1 MERKDLP
8 NPNVIF
14 PVPNIK
20 TVTYVKPAIKNPN
33 IVVGDFTYFSDVDFE
48 EHVTHHYD
56 FYGDKLLIGK
66 FCQIAAGVNFVMNG
80 ANHKMNSVSTYPF
93 YIFEGWNQT
102 PPPMID
108 LPYKGDTIIGNDVW
122 IGQNATIMPGVK
134 IGDGAII
141 GANSTVASDVDKFTI
156 VAGNPAKLIRKRFDE
171 ELIDLLEDLKWWNL
185 GIEEIR
191 KLLPMLYESDLE
203 KVKVEIRDFLNKRG

>member
-8 NPNVIF
+8 DPNVIF
-14 PVPNIK
+14 P
-20 TVTYVKPAIKNPN
+20 A
-33 IVVGDFTYFSDVDFE
+33 
-48 EHVTHHYD
+48 
-56 FYGDKLLIGK
+56 
-66 FCQIAAGVNFVMNG
+66 
-80 ANHKMNSVSTYPF
+80 
-93 YIFEGWNQT
+93 
-102 PPPMID
+102 PMTD

-141 GANSTVASDVDKFTI
+141 GANSTVASNVDNFTI
-156 VAGNPAKLIRKRFDE
+156 VAGNPAKPIRKRFDE

-203 KVKVEIRDFLNKRG
+203 KVKAEIRDFLNKRG